1 MTVEQP
7 VLSGNLLVKMKI
19 DSKYEHVRNLYLQT
33 INMIALSEV
42 QRDFKQELRD
52 RTQTWVFQELYKN
65 KISQANGIEDLQA
78 VLEMIVPVIDKRLQ
92 IRSTHNTV
100 MILWEHTWMHIDI
113 VISEQSEER
122 IYEAD
127 EIVEL
132 VTRSVIRLEYAE
144 TFIYYTKQ

>member
-1 MTVEQP
+1 
-7 VLSGNLLVKMKI
+7 MKI
-19 DSKYEHVRNLYLQT
+19 DSKYEHVRNLYLQS

-42 QRDFKQELRD
+42 QRDFNQELRD

-65 KISQANGIEDLQA
+65 KISQANWIEDLQA
-78 VLEMIVPVIDKRLQ
+78 ILEMIVPLIDDRLDV
-92 IRSTHNTV
+92 RSTHNTV

-132 VTRSVIRLEYAE
+132 ITRSVMRLEYAE

>member
-1 MTVEQP
+1 
-7 VLSGNLLVKMKI
+7 MKI
-19 DSKYEHVRNLYLQT
+19 DSKYEHVRILYLQLL
-33 INMIALSEV
+33 NMIALSEV
-42 QRDFKQELRD
+42 QRDFNQELRD

-65 KISQANGIEDLQA
+65 KISQANWIEDLQA
-78 VLEMIVPVIDKRLQ
+78 ILEMIVPLIDDRLDV
-92 IRSTHNTV
+92 RSTHNTV

-113 VISEQSEER
+113 VISEQFEER

-132 VTRSVIRLEYAE
+132 ITRSVMRLEYAE

>member
-1 MTVEQP
+1 
-7 VLSGNLLVKMKI
+7 
-19 DSKYEHVRNLYLQT
+19 
-33 INMIALSEV
+33 MIALSEV
-42 QRDFKQELRD
+42 QRDFNQELRD

-65 KISQANGIEDLQA
+65 KISQANWIEDLQA
-78 VLEMIVPVIDKRLQ
+78 ILEMIVPLIDDRLDV
-92 IRSTHNTV
+92 RSTHNTV

-113 VISEQSEER
+113 VISEQFEER

-132 VTRSVIRLEYAE
+132 IVRSVMRLEYAE

>member
-1 MTVEQP
+1 
-7 VLSGNLLVKMKI
+7 MKI
-19 DSKYEHVRNLYLQT
+19 DSKYEHVRNLYLQS

-42 QRDFKQELRD
+42 QRDFNQELRD

-65 KISQANGIEDLQA
+65 KISQANWIEDLQA
-78 VLEMIVPVIDKRLQ
+78 ILEMIVPLIDDRLDV
-92 IRSTHNTV
+92 RSTHNTV

-113 VISEQSEER
+113 VISEQFEER

-132 VTRSVIRLEYAE
+132 ITRSVIRLEYAE

>member
-1 MTVEQP
+1 
-7 VLSGNLLVKMKI
+7 MKI
-19 DSKYEHVRNLYLQT
+19 DSKYEHVRNLYLQS

-42 QRDFKQELRD
+42 QRDFNQELRD

-65 KISQANGIEDLQA
+65 KISQANWIEDLQA
-78 VLEMIVPVIDKRLQ
+78 ILEMIVPLIDDRLDV
-92 IRSTHNTV
+92 RSTHNTV

-113 VISEQSEER
+113 VISEQFEER

-132 VTRSVIRLEYAE
+132 ITRSVMRLEYAE